1 MFFLGIVVDS
11 GEYNDCARRCAAL
24 LISKEVHSMAES
36 KQYITQN
43 QENGTVQIS
52 EDVIISIVTVA
63 VGETE
68 GVAGFSA
75 RLGSDIAEILG
86 RKNWGKGVKLTI
98 TEDDRLFIEC
108 NIVATYGYAV
118 VNVAKAVQENV
129 TSAVESMTGIQVT
142 EVNVNV
148 CGITV
153 EHK

>member
-1 MFFLGIVVDS
+1 
-11 GEYNDCARRCAAL
+11 
-24 LISKEVHSMAES
+24 MADS

-68 GVAGFSA
+68 GVAGLSA
-75 RLGSDIAEILG
+75 RLGSDIVEILG
-86 RKNWGKGVKLTI
+86 RKSWGKGVKLTI
-98 TEDDRLFIEC
+98 TEDDRLYIEC
-108 NIVATYGYAV
+108 NIVAVYGYAV

-129 TSAVESMTGIQVT
+129 TSAVESMTGMQVT

-153 EHK
+153 EQK

>member
-1 MFFLGIVVDS
+1 MNIDFL
-11 GEYNDCARRCAAL
+11 
-24 LISKEVHSMAES
+24 
-36 KQYITQN
+36 
-43 QENGTVQIS
+43 
-52 EDVIISIVTVA
+52 
-63 VGETE
+63 
-68 GVAGFSA
+68 VAGCNT
-75 RLGSDIAEILG
+75 RC
-86 RKNWGKGVKLTI
+86 KGVKLTI

>member
-1 MFFLGIVVDS
+1 
-11 GEYNDCARRCAAL
+11 
-24 LISKEVHSMAES
+24 MAES

-63 VGETE
+63 GGETE

>member
-1 MFFLGIVVDS
+1 
-11 GEYNDCARRCAAL
+11 
-24 LISKEVHSMAES
+24 MADS

-86 RKNWGKGVKLTI
+86 RKSWGKGVKLTF
-98 TEDDRLFIEC
+98 TEDDRLYIEC
-108 NIVATYGYAV
+108 NIVAVYGYAV
-118 VNVAKAVQENV
+118 VTVAKAVQENV
-129 TSAVESMTGIQVT
+129 TSAVESMTGMQVT

-153 EHK
+153 EQK

>member
-1 MFFLGIVVDS
+1 
-11 GEYNDCARRCAAL
+11 
-24 LISKEVHSMAES
+24 MADS

-68 GVAGFSA
+68 GVAGLSA

-86 RKNWGKGVKLTI
+86 RKSWGKGVKLTI
-98 TEDDRLFIEC
+98 TEDDRLYIEC
-108 NIVATYGYAV
+108 NIVAVYGYAV

-129 TSAVESMTGIQVT
+129 TSAVESMTGMQVT

-153 EHK
+153 EQK

>member
-1 MFFLGIVVDS
+1 
-11 GEYNDCARRCAAL
+11 
-24 LISKEVHSMAES
+24 MAES

-43 QENGTVQIS
+43 QENGKDQIS

-68 GVAGFSA
+68 GVAGFSP
-75 RLGSDIAEILG
+75 RLGSDNAEILG
-86 RKNWGKGVKLTI
+86 RKKRGKGEKLTN

-129 TSAVESMTGIQVT
+129 TSAVESMTGLEVT

>member
-1 MFFLGIVVDS
+1 
-11 GEYNDCARRCAAL
+11 
-24 LISKEVHSMAES
+24 MAES

-52 EDVIISIVTVA
+52 EDVIISIVIVA

-98 TEDDRLFIEC
+98 TEDDRLYIEC

-129 TSAVESMTGIQVT
+129 TSAVESMTGMQVT

-153 EHK
+153 GQK

>member
-1 MFFLGIVVDS
+1 
-11 GEYNDCARRCAAL
+11 
-24 LISKEVHSMAES
+24 MADS

-86 RKNWGKGVKLTI
+86 RKSWGKGVKLTI
-98 TEDDRLFIEC
+98 TEDDRLYIEC
-108 NIVATYGYAV
+108 NIVAVYGCLLY
-118 VNVAKAVQENV
+118 
-129 TSAVESMTGIQVT
+129 TSPSPRD
-142 EVNVNV
+142 
-148 CGITV
+148 
-153 EHK
+153 

>member
-1 MFFLGIVVDS
+1 
-11 GEYNDCARRCAAL
+11 
-24 LISKEVHSMAES
+24 MADS

-63 VGETE
+63 
-68 GVAGFSA
+68 

-86 RKNWGKGVKLTI
+86 RKSWGKGVKLTI
-98 TEDDRLFIEC
+98 TEDDRLYIEC
-108 NIVATYGYAV
+108 NIVAVYGYAV

-129 TSAVESMTGIQVT
+129 TSAVESMTGMQVT

-153 EHK
+153 EQK

>member
-1 MFFLGIVVDS
+1 
-11 GEYNDCARRCAAL
+11 
-24 LISKEVHSMAES
+24 MAES

-63 VGETE
+63 VGETA

>member
-1 MFFLGIVVDS
+1 
-11 GEYNDCARRCAAL
+11 
-24 LISKEVHSMAES
+24 MAES

-75 RLGSDIAEILG
+75 GLGSDIAEILG

>member
-1 MFFLGIVVDS
+1 
-11 GEYNDCARRCAAL
+11 
-24 LISKEVHSMAES
+24 MAES

-153 EHK
+153 EHKLAFPLAAVETKRRRPIYDKVKCQRAGSPFDI

>member
-1 MFFLGIVVDS
+1 MTRSNARELAVHLIYSRSFT
-11 GEYNDCARRCAAL
+11 GEEPETALESRLDQAYYAAL
-24 LISKEVHSMAES
+24 S
-36 KQYITQN
+36 

-86 RKNWGKGVKLTI
+86 RKSWGKGVKLTI
-98 TEDDRLFIEC
+98 TEDDRLYIEC
-108 NIVATYGYAV
+108 NIVAVYGYAV

-129 TSAVESMTGIQVT
+129 TSAVESMTGMQVT

-153 EHK
+153 EQK